1 LQITNHLNYGM
12 PHGISQKSK
21 GKSNACMI
29 DLANDFGWER
39 ERNECPDMAWGKTL
53 PAATRK

>member
-1 LQITNHLNYGM
+1 M

-29 DLANDFGWER
+29 DLANDFGLER